1 MAKAAPYVR
10 DCVSCGRWRIE
21 QPFGSARD
29 WRRRALRIVSAKREQ
44 HGCAA
49 RAKCTREYCSVVGDC
64 ELFPEGSGLKRRE
77 NQQRL
82 CSVKWVRLLVC
93 SFGGFRRRG
102 LFSTVVLS
110 AARSTHNSKLQQT
123 NSPLRLDVQIARP
136 PLHSELAVEFGVVG
150 FDC

>member
-1 MAKAAPYVR
+1 MAR
-10 DCVSCGRWRIE
+10 SSESCWRWRTE

-64 ELFPEGSGLKRRE
+64 VLFPEGNCLERRE
-77 NQQRL
+77 KQQRL
-82 CSVKWVRLLVC
+82 CSVRRARIRVFVRRFPAL
-93 SFGGFRRRG
+93 G

-110 AARSTHNSKLQQT
+110 ATRGTHNSKLQQMV
-123 NSPLRLDVQIARP
+123 SPFRLDVLVARP
-136 PLHSELAVEFGVVG
+136 PYTPSPQLNS
-150 FDC
+150 